1 MNAQFEKFADP
12 IKEINNLTVKNFEA
26 VIGLQLKNVEENA
39 KIGIEQ
45 AKSAAAVNDADSWK
59 GYLNAQAE
67 ITQQYNDRL
76 VESTRN
82 VVELSNAYSSEI
94 QRIVKEAFKVK

>member
-1 MNAQFEKFADP
+1 MNAQFEKFANP

-26 VIGLQLKNVEENA
+26 VIGLQLKNAEENA

-45 AKSAAAVNDADSWK
+45 AKSATSINDADSWK
-59 GYLNAQAE
+59 GYLNAQVE

-82 VVELSNAYSSEI
+82 VVELSNAYTSEI
-94 QRIVKEAFKVK
+94 QRIVKEAFTVK

>member
-12 IKEINNLTVKNFEA
+12 IKEINNLTVKNFET
-26 VIGLQLKNVEENA
+26 VLGLQLKNVEENA

-45 AKSAAAVNDADSWK
+45 AKSATEIKDADGWT

-76 VESTRN
+76 VESSRN
-82 VVELSNAYSSEI
+82 VVALSNAYSSEI
-94 QRIVKEAFKVK
+94 QRIVKEAFTVK